1 MGKHV
6 PSAEER
12 RTTSSFELP
21 EFLMTRACSFVVAN
35 AGIHAAWIRI
45 SRASYGHDF
54 GSGVWLLA
62 NENGGHCML
71 LHHFQIYRA
80 RTRQKRK
87 ALRMLALSGVVRP
100 SHVELR
106 YAIPFLNMEDQS
118 SAFQGNPVTAVRPSR
133 LLHKFF
139 ELVSRLR
146 KIRAHSSKCDHP
158 YAV

>member
-1 MGKHV
+1 MDMT
-6 PSAEER
+6 SAAGFDFWLM
-12 RTTSSFELP
+12 RTEVT
-21 EFLMTRACSFVVAN
+21 ACCSITFKF
-35 AGIHAAWIRI
+35 I
-45 SRASYGHDF
+45 
-54 GSGVWLLA
+54 
-62 NENGGHCML
+62 E
-71 LHHFQIYRA
+71 Q

-146 KIRAHSSKCDHP
+146 KIRARLEQ
-158 YAV
+158 V